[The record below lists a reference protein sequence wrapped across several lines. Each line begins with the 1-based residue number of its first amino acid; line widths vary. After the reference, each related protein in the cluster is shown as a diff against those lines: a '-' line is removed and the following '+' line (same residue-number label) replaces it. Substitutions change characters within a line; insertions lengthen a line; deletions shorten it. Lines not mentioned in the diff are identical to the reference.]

1 MWSSCILDNNEGAE
15 EEQTG
20 TILVSWTHSLSG
32 FRSFRW
38 DLLTEKQKNTVER
51 ERRRHPSIS
60 LSLHLSL
67 SLSFPVMQR
76 TGSLQPASCCHGNSP
91 LFLSPPPPPPPKKK
105 AKEKKRNNGKEEEE
119 SERVKLKPEEERRHT
134 DREEEEQEGEKM

>member
-1 MWSSCILDNNEGAE
+1 MWSSCILDNNEAQRKNKQGPHL
-15 EEQTG
+15 
-20 TILVSWTHSLSG
+20 LVGLIRCRV

-91 LFLSPPPPPPPKKK
+91 LFLSPPPPPPPQKK

>member
-1 MWSSCILDNNEGAE
+1 MWSSCILDNNEGTE

-91 LFLSPPPPPPPKKK
+91 LFLSPPPPPPPQKK

>member
-20 TILVSWTHSLSG
+20 TTLVSWTHSLSG

-91 LFLSPPPPPPPKKK
+91 LFLSPPPPPPPQKK